1 MSFSTIFSRSLLV
14 AALGLGASLAA
25 CGGDLAPGGGST
37 VASSSGG
44 STGSAVSSSASGGG
58 GGETPELAYLAKF
71 DAAKYQLPEGLW
83 VTPDS
88 KTAYVG
94 FAATGQIMSVALADD
109 TVSEFATVPAPPANK
124 GFVTGITQSAA
135 GDLYVAAASLDST
148 AYQGAIYKVPPKG
161 GAVTT
166 PFAADPAMTLPN
178 GLVLDS
184 DGSLFV
190 TDSGLG
196 AIFKVSPDG
205 KTVSNWLTDPL
216 LKGDSAASNP
226 CKSVLGIPFGANGL
240 ALSNHAFYVANT
252 DKASLI
258 KIPIKADGTPGVA
271 LAFFTSDP
279 VTCLPLQG
287 ADGITADVDGSIYVA
302 GNGGNSLVHVGVDG
316 KAKVLSQGGLFDGPA
331 SVSLA
336 TLNSKKYALMTNFGF
351 ISLVQKKT
359 PHVGLLSFGPLQ

>member
-1 MSFSTIFSRSLLV
+1 MKASTIFSRSILLT
-14 AALGLGASLAA
+14 ALGLSASIAA
-25 CGGDLAPGGGST
+25 CGGDLAPSGGST

-44 STGSAVSSSASGGG
+44 STSTSSAASSG

-71 DAAKYQLPEGLW
+71 DAAKYELPEGLW

-94 FAATGQIMSVALADD
+94 FAATGQIKSVSLADD
-109 TVSEFATVPAPPANK
+109 KVAEFATVPAPPANK

-135 GDLYVAAASLDST
+135 GDLYVAAATLDP
-148 AYQGAIYKVPPKG
+148 AVYKGAIYKVPVKG

-166 PFAADPAMTLPN
+166 PFAADPTMTLPN
-178 GLVLDS
+178 GLVFDS

-196 AIFKVSPDG
+196 AIFKISPDG
-205 KTVSNWLTDPL
+205 QKVTNWITDPL
-216 LKGDSAASNP
+216 LAGDSAATNP

-271 LAFFTSDP
+271 VAFSTSDP

-287 ADGITADVDGSIYVA
+287 ADGITADVDGSIFVA
-302 GNGGNSLVHVGVDG
+302 GNGGNSLVHVGLDG
-316 KAKVLSQGGLFDGPA
+316 QANVLSKGGLFDGPA
-331 SVSLA
+331 SVSIA
-336 TLNSKKYALMTNFGF
+336 TLNSKRYALMTNFGF
-351 ISLVQKKT
+351 ISLVEKKT
-359 PHVGLLSFGPLQ
+359 PHVGLLSYGPLP